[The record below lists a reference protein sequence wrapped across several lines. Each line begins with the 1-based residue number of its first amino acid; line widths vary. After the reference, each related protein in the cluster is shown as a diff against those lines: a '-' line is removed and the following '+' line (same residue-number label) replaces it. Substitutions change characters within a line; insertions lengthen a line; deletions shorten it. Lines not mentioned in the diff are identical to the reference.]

1 MGYLLDVEVAFLV
14 CLPGF
19 EADLLTGDGQ
29 IPVEI
34 DDPEVV
40 WGMSL
45 SLLKHSYWPAD
56 AWELADRLLEG
67 R

>member
-1 MGYLLDVEVAFLV
+1 MGYLLDVEVAFLE
-14 CLPGF
+14 CLPDF

-40 WGMSL
+40 
-45 SLLKHSYWPAD
+45 
-56 AWELADRLLEG
+56 
-67 R
+67 